1 MTDGTTERA
10 EGSAPPSDPVL
21 ATFGEWLDHAVAC
34 VDACRRDGVSCLH
47 SMRLAKR
54 HRAARKAASAARL
67 NT

>member
-1 MTDGTTERA
+1 MTDGTTKRA
-10 EGSAPPSDPVL
+10 EGSALPSDPVQ
-21 ATFGEWLDHAVAC
+21 ATFSEWLDHAVAC